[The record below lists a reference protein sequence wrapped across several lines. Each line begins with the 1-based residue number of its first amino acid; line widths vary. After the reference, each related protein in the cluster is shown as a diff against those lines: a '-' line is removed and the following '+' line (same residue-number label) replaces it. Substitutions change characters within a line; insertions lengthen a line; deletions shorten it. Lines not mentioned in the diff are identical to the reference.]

1 MEFTAQATATV
12 LYLSEDGALCGADVE
27 IPVSCRAEVPDGCT
41 CSCTCRPVGEAVAVP
56 VTGGLEVRFEA
67 EFVWTA
73 LREEQV
79 NCVTELK
86 PSAVQEQG
94 TRPSVVIR
102 RVEREEALWDIAKA
116 CGSTVEDICG
126 ANGLTA
132 GEAAEGTLLL
142 IPARR

>member
-1 MEFTAQATATV
+1 M
-12 LYLSEDGALCGADVE
+12 G
-27 IPVSCRAEVPDGCT
+27 EVT
-41 CSCTCRPVGEAVAVP
+41 AVP

-67 EFVWTA
+67 EFAWTV

-86 PSAVQEQG
+86 PSAARETG
-94 TRPSVVIR
+94 IRPSVVIR
-102 RVEREEALWDIAKA
+102 RVERGEALWDIAKA

-142 IPARR
+142 IPARRC

>member
-1 MEFTAQATATV
+1 M
-12 LYLSEDGALCGADVE
+12 
-27 IPVSCRAEVPDGCT
+27 
-41 CSCTCRPVGEAVAVP
+41 GEAAAVP

-67 EFVWTA
+67 EFAWTI

-79 NCVTELK
+79 NCVAELK
-86 PSAVQEQG
+86 PSAVQELG
-94 TRPSVVIR
+94 VRPSVVIR
-102 RVEREEALWDIAKA
+102 RVERGEALWDIAKA

-126 ANGLTA
+126 ANALTA